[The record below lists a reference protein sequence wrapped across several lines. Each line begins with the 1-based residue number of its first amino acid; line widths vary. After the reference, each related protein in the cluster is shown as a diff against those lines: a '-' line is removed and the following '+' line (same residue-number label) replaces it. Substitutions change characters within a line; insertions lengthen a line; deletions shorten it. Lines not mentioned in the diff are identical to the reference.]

1 MGGNY
6 VSMLAMWEFFWP
18 IVAFVLVTATALT
31 FRAALFIGFQR
42 WTGRARA
49 DSVFLQAI
57 RLPSM
62 LWCLVLGLFVA
73 IEVAEMPRRLSI
85 QLHTVLEAAV
95 ILSVTITVAGVLASL
110 VAAAGERRA
119 LTGGVTGVAQ
129 TTVRLVIL
137 VVGGLVLLSSL
148 GIAITPILTALG
160 VGGLAVALALQDT
173 LSNLFAGMHLLADK
187 PIRVGDYVKISAENA
202 EGYVI
207 DVGWRSTRLRML
219 QNNIVV
225 VPNSKVAQSV
235 ITNYDMP
242 EPRMALGMKIS
253 VSYATDVDRLERL
266 LLEEA
271 IAAVGE
277 VPGLLGDPPPSVRFI
292 PGFGDYSLDF
302 TLNCHVV
309 SFVDQFGVQ
318 HELRKRILRRFRAES
333 IDIPFPTQAH
343 IELSPGRGAGS

>member
-1 MGGNY
+1 
-6 VSMLAMWEFFWP
+6 MLAMREFAWP
-18 IVAFVLVTATALT
+18 IVAFVLVSAATLA
-31 FRAALFIGFQR
+31 FRVALFTGFHR
-42 WTGRARA
+42 WMGRSRA

-57 RLPSM
+57 RVPSV

-73 IEVAEMPRRLSI
+73 IEVAELPRRLSV
-85 QLHTVLEAAV
+85 QLHTVMEAAV
-95 ILSVTITVAGVLASL
+95 ILSVTITVASVLGSL

-119 LTGGVTGVAQ
+119 LAGAVTGLAQ
-129 TTVRLVIL
+129 TTVRLAVL
-137 VVGGLVLLSSL
+137 VVGGLVLLGSL

-187 PIRVGDYVKISAENA
+187 PIRVGDYVKISTENA

-219 QNNIVV
+219 QNNIVI

-242 EPRMALGMKIS
+242 NPRMALSMKVA
-253 VSYATDVDRLERL
+253 VSYATDVDRLEAVL
-266 LLEEA
+266 IEEVS
-271 IAAVGE
+271 AAVGE
-277 VPGLLGDPPPSVRFI
+277 VPGLLGDPPPLVRFI

-302 TLNCHVV
+302 SLNYHVA
-309 SFVDQFGVQ
+309 SFVDQFTVQ
-318 HELRKRILRRFRAES
+318 HELRKRILRRFRAEK

-343 IELSPGRGAGS
+343 IDVTPRA